1 MKKFITRIGALSV
14 GLIVVGAIYGG
25 KSTESYTEKQYSV
38 NHTVP
43 DWQKTVEGNME
54 VDRIIH
60 KSKLPAD
67 EAFYCD
73 SVLQT
78 HNMDISRQVNAGMI
92 ADTSKTKKP

>member
-1 MKKFITRIGALSV
+1 MIKFLFAACLLG
-14 GLIVVGAIYGG
+14 VGAVMGG
-25 KSTESYTEKQYSV
+25 KYVEKQYSV

-92 ADTSKTKKP
+92 ADTSKTKK